1 MAQIHLLYLT
11 MPQIV
16 IILMITQIHLIFSN
30 DDTDILIIF

>member
-1 MAQIHLLYLT
+1 MAQIQLLYLT

-30 DDTDILIIF
+30 DDTDTLIIF